1 MEEIELILK
10 LWLKIMEKKP
20 NIEIDEL
27 EKEWLEKSRGGKI
40 EKNM

>member
-1 MEEIELILK
+1 MEEIKLILK
-10 LWLKIMEKKP
+10 LWLKIMEKRP

-40 EKNM
+40 GKNM